1 MIMDQAE
8 NDNRQLH
15 DAAGTLKARDAVSF
29 VVGVGSGMDDPSV
42 KKVASKDNYAFHA
55 NSFSEL
61 MSVAPVLSER
71 ICPLKGIL
79 RQTSLF
85 IF

>member
-8 NDNRQLH
+8 NNIPQLH
-15 DAAGTLKARDAVSF
+15 DAAGALKARDAVLF
-29 VVGVGSGMDDPSV
+29 VMGVGSGMDDPSV

-55 NSFSEL
+55 TSFSEF

-79 RQTSLF
+79 RQNLPF
-85 IF
+85 